1 MFGLAVLFFM
11 AIFVLIAGGAMW
23 VGAKIG
29 KGFGDLVHMPFAGAF
44 VGLLCGFMMPT
55 GFMLLGWAKEK
66 IDAETT
72 VAGLCATKAGI
83 HIYLSPEEHARRI
96 RENDWEGVMRAEV
109 RDRDL
114 GSITFGKIVTIDG
127 RKFRMS
133 DKDFSGENGPIAYLM
148 TRRQEKYPKYIRYI
162 NYFFFDVVN
171 QVPLAFVEGFQI
183 QDYTDKPKLRFWLDE
198 RRGCGYSLLVRGVD
212 GLASKYENNFNQ
224 EGKK

>member
-55 GFMLLGWAKEK
+55 GFLFLGWAKEK

-83 HIYLSPEEHARRI
+83 RIYLSPEEHARRI
-96 RENDWEGVMRAEV
+96 RENDWEGVRRAIIEDEV
-109 RDRDL
+109 D
-114 GSITFGKIVTIDG
+114 GPYVFGKIITLDG
-127 RKFRMS
+127 KQFTASNKRMAGEYGKITAVNEDRRKKHPRH
-133 DKDFSGENGPIAYLM
+133 IAHASYL
-148 TRRQEKYPKYIRYI
+148 YY
-162 NYFFFDVVN
+162 DVAH
-171 QVPLAFVEGFQI
+171 QVPLFRVESFMVTKGGPGPNF
-183 QDYTDKPKLRFWLDE
+183 RFWIREWYGCYLKIDKRSRQLSE
-198 RRGCGYSLLVRGVD
+198 RY
-212 GLASKYENNFNQ
+212 KH
-224 EGKK
+224 